1 MYVIFG
7 QEQDGFGSDYQVEQ
21 SFSGDMAAISFW
33 TRALEAPDIAKLASC
48 QESTLTGNLLN
59 PDTFAIQDV
68 VKTDLPLEDFCKED
82 ILRNV
87 LLWPKAISYKEF
99 KDFCDIAGGEL
110 PVMEHNN
117 DIINMTEKV
126 KELLVVLN
134 DSTVLP
140 FKQRFTPLYLL
151 GNQFSVER
159 GSWINPYT
167 QERLDSFQLQIN
179 SVTELYSAVSGGNL
193 LSMTG
198 TTTQGK
204 GICRLKRDN
213 FYFVRGLCDTG
224 DIDFFDTM
232 YYIRG
237 TRNSRPYFRGFR
249 RSEIFYDKANDT
261 WVMRSLQNP
270 NRYMHQKADHG
281 KTTHPFGRHL
291 WITSKRGVTC
301 GLLEGQER
309 ELTFSPC
316 QIDQYPCSSGTCI
329 DLG

>member
-1 MYVIFG
+1 M
-7 QEQDGFGSDYQVEQ
+7 SC
-21 SFSGDMAAISFW
+21 SG
-33 TRALEAPDIAKLASC
+33 
-48 QESTLTGNLLN
+48 
-59 PDTFAIQDV
+59 
-68 VKTDLPLEDFCKED
+68 
-82 ILRNV
+82 
-87 LLWPKAISYKEF
+87 PKAISYKEF

-110 PVMEHNN
+110 PVMESNN

-126 KELLVVLN
+126 KELLVILN

-140 FKQRFTPLYLL
+140 YKQRFTPLFLL
-151 GNQFSVER
+151 GNQYSSEK

-167 QERLDSFQLQIN
+167 QEKLDSFQLQI
-179 SVTELYSAVSGGNL
+179 SSATEQYSSVSGGNL

-198 TTTQGK
+198 TTKQGK
-204 GICRLKRDN
+204 GICRIKRDN

-237 TRNSRPYFRGFR
+237 TKNARPYFRGFSAV
-249 RSEIFYDKANDT
+249 RSIMTWTRT

-270 NRYMHQKADHG
+270 ERFMHQKPDHG
-281 KTTHPFGRHL
+281 KTTYPFGRHL
-291 WITSKRGVTC
+291 WITSKRGITC

-316 QIDQYPCSSGTCI
+316 PMDQYACSSGKCI
-329 DLG
+329 GLR